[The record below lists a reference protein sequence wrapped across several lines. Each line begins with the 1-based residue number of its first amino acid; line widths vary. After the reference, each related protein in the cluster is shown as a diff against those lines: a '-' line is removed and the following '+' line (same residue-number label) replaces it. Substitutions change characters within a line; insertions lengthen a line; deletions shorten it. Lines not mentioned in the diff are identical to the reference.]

1 MVNSSTTNQASNE
14 QPIRLGIWGLRNSG
28 KTVYMTM
35 LYHYLSQGGSP
46 WRIVTDDEDTEKFVN
61 DNLSLII
68 DQGNFCEATIE
79 SLPQKIYS
87 YKLINDQIGK
97 IVELTFFDLSGEIYK
112 NPLTEKIEV
121 KGDTLLLIEHLN
133 QCHGILF
140 LISPLEEDSPK
151 NEGGS
156 YFTFLGN
163 LFRSMQRFR
172 DGQTERK
179 LEPYIVFCITKIDHP
194 EVYKKALGRKAEDW
208 LLKLLGPTVEL
219 TWIANFF
226 HAKIDTDSKNSKNQ
240 TFSPDPGELNR
251 CRVMPISCF
260 GVDNLG
266 NSPIYEEK
274 KEVSTEAESR
284 GGGAQSSDPIFQ
296 INKPNFD
303 SDYDQTVS
311 SKGVF
316 NQDQSKK
323 RVKDYKIDVQKG
335 FYPMNML
342 SPIEWMLKGIEKY
355 YPKVTPL
362 KSKE

>member
-1 MVNSSTTNQASNE
+1 MVNSSTTNQSSSK

-35 LYHYLSQGGSP
+35 LYHYLSQGGTP
-46 WRIVTDDEDTEKFVN
+46 WRIVTDEDTEDFVN
-61 DNLSLII
+61 KNLKLMIQ
-68 DQGNFCEATIE
+68 QGDFCPPTEE
-79 SLPQKIYS
+79 DVPRQLYS
-87 YKLINDQIGK
+87 YKLINDEIGK
-97 IVELTFFDLSGEIYK
+97 IVELTFFDLPGEIYK
-112 NPLTEKIEV
+112 EPLTETIDVE
-121 KGDTLLLIEHLN
+121 GDTFHLIKHLN

-140 LISPLEEDSPK
+140 LISPLEDDSPN

-163 LFRSMQRFR
+163 LFRSMQRLR
-172 DGQTERK
+172 DDQKESK

-194 EVYKKALGRKAEDW
+194 EAYKKALGRKAEDW
-208 LLKLLGPTVEL
+208 LLKLLGPNVKL

-226 HAKIDTDSKNSKNQ
+226 HAKINTDSKNSKNQ

-266 NSPIYEEK
+266 HSPVYEEK

-284 GGGAQSSDPIFQ
+284 VGGEAQFSDPIFQ
-296 INKPNFD
+296 INKPDFD
-303 SDYDQTVS
+303 SDYDQPVS

-323 RVKDYKIDVQKG
+323 RVKDYKIDLQKE
-335 FYPMNML
+335 FYPINML
-342 SPIEWMLKGIEKY
+342 SPIEWILKGIEKY
-355 YPKVTPL
+355 YPKVPPL